1 MLFKRYANPMIILE
15 QMIRTQRFSEFI
27 NEFVRIQNEEL
38 EDRTQWEFWLHR
50 VFDKSWAQF
59 LEVVEGNNSVAEN
72 MPTQDELEQTVMES
86 KKIFSD
92 FCLS

>member
-50 VFDKSWAQF
+50 VFDKTWAQF
-59 LEVVEGNNSVAEN
+59 IEVVEGNSSVAEN
-72 MPTQDELEQTVMES
+72 KPTQDELEQTVRES

>member
-1 MLFKRYANPMIILE
+1 MLFKRYANPLIILE

-27 NEFVRIQNEEL
+27 NEFVRIHNEEL

-50 VFDKSWAQF
+50 VFDKTWAQF
-59 LEVVEGNNSVAEN
+59 LEAVEGNNGVDEK
-72 MPTQDELEQTVMES
+72 MPTQDELEHTVMES

>member
-50 VFDKSWAQF
+50 VFDKTWAQF
-59 LEVVEGNNSVAEN
+59 LEAVEGNSSVAEK
-72 MPTQDELEQTVMES
+72 MPTQDELERTVNES
-86 KKIFSD
+86 KKIFND

>member
-50 VFDKSWAQF
+50 VFDKTWAQF
-59 LEVVEGNNSVAEN
+59 LEAVEGNSSGAEN

>member
-50 VFDKSWAQF
+50 VFDKTWAQF
-59 LEVVEGNNSVAEN
+59 LEAVEGNSSVVEN
-72 MPTQDELEQTVMES
+72 KPTQDELEQTVRES

>member
-50 VFDKSWAQF
+50 VFDKTWAQF
-59 LEVVEGNNSVAEN
+59 LEAVEGNSGGTEKI
-72 MPTQDELEQTVMES
+72 PTQDELEQTVMES

>member
-50 VFDKSWAQF
+50 VFDKTWSQF
-59 LEVVEGNNSVAEN
+59 LEVVEGNNSVDEK
-72 MPTQDELEQTVMES
+72 MPTQDELEHTVMES

>member
-50 VFDKSWAQF
+50 VFDKTWAQF
-59 LEVVEGNNSVAEN
+59 IEAVEGNSSVAEN
-72 MPTQDELEQTVMES
+72 KPTQDELEQTVRES

>member
-50 VFDKSWAQF
+50 VFDKTWAQF
-59 LEVVEGNNSVAEN
+59 LEVVEGNNSVDEK
-72 MPTQDELEQTVMES
+72 MPTQDELEQTVKES

>member
-27 NEFVRIQNEEL
+27 NEFVRIRNEEL
-38 EDRTQWEFWLHR
+38 EDRTQWEFWLHK
-50 VFDKSWAQF
+50 VFDKTWAQF
-59 LEVVEGNNSVAEN
+59 IEAVEGNKSVEEK
-72 MPTQDELEQTVMES
+72 MPTQDELERTVNES
-86 KKIFSD
+86 KKIFND